1 MKILIFGGNGMVGS
15 SLTKILKNNNN
26 FERVVSSSRK
36 DTNLFSY
43 DSTLQKIEYE
53 KPDVI
58 VNCAAKV
65 GGIVANNSL
74 PTEFIIENLKINLNI
89 LEVLKKYNAIRFI
102 NLGSS
107 CIYPLGAKIPITED
121 QIMTGKLEPTN
132 SPYAM
137 AKLSAIEIG
146 NSLSRQYGNKV
157 LNLMPTN
164 LYGPNDNFSEDSSH
178 VIPGLISK
186 FHNAKINNKKS
197 VSVWGSGKPLREFL
211 HVDDL
216 SAAIEFLVL
225 NDIFEGIYNVG
236 SNHEVSI
243 KELAELIKKTTDF
256 KGFIDY
262 DEKYPDGNPRKLI
275 DSSKILQLGWLPKV
289 SLEKGLLDTYK
300 WFVEKY

>member
-26 FERVVSSSRK
+26 FESVVSSSRK
-36 DTNLFSY
+36 DTDLFSY

-275 DSSKILQLGWLPKV
+275 DSSKILQLGWLPKI

>member
-1 MKILIFGGNGMVGS
+1 MVGS

-26 FERVVSSSRK
+26 FESVVSSSRK

-275 DSSKILQLGWLPKV
+275 DSSKILQLGWLPKI

>member
-1 MKILIFGGNGMVGS
+1 
-15 SLTKILKNNNN
+15 
-26 FERVVSSSRK
+26 
-36 DTNLFSY
+36 
-43 DSTLQKIEYE
+43 
-53 KPDVI
+53 
-58 VNCAAKV
+58 
-65 GGIVANNSL
+65 
-74 PTEFIIENLKINLNI
+74 
-89 LEVLKKYNAIRFI
+89 
-102 NLGSS
+102 
-107 CIYPLGAKIPITED
+107 
-121 QIMTGKLEPTN
+121 
-132 SPYAM
+132 
-137 AKLSAIEIG
+137 
-146 NSLSRQYGNKV
+146 
-157 LNLMPTN
+157 MPTN

-275 DSSKILQLGWLPKV
+275 DSSKILQLGGCLK
-289 SLEKGLLDTYK
+289 
-300 WFVEKY
+300 